1 MIRQSIITVIL
12 TGAALTVSAQGLHQE
27 VEVEREI
34 TPVER
39 QASKPALLPVISLPK
54 LEKVNLPFSNRMVTT
69 SVTPSFTTL
78 EPASTSAGLFT
89 DDFRGYLRLGVF
101 PIYNAGLAAGYKLA
115 DTDRTRLNVWVN
127 YTGHVYRRDIPETSD
142 RRYWRDNRVTAAAD
156 LHQAI
161 GSKGML
167 DADVNYT
174 YARYN
179 MWHKPLPGISP
190 IHNQWANRFDADVA
204 YRSRAEGLSYSV
216 KAGFE
221 RFSFG
226 LRDVDG
232 AAQSRFN
239 LGFDGGLQA
248 GHLSEFAVGVDAVLL
263 HSGLGGQSSQTGLIT
278 LNPRYT
284 YHTADHRF
292 SARIGLAA
300 DISINDGSV
309 FRIAPDLMAAWNP
322 SSFFGVELKAAG
334 GTVMNTLSSLFD
346 LTPYCIPTVWYSNSS
361 IPVDFTAKIVVGP
374 FRGAYLEL
382 EGGYARAN
390 DWLMPLDGF
399 TPQGEGVYF
408 SGNDMKAWHGSAAL
422 GWNSRYVSVRTSC
435 LFSPSSLDKAYYINR
450 DRAAYVFDAS
460 VSVRP
465 VKSLEIK
472 AGYSLRACRAAYG
485 YDRYDFSEGMT
496 VFTPV
501 RRNLGNAADLSLEAN
516 YSITP
521 KVSAFV
527 TASNL
532 LNRSYLLLGDRPAQ
546 GLTALVGVEF
556 KF

>member
-1 MIRQSIITVIL
+1 MLGT
-12 TGAALTVSAQGLHQE
+12 ALSVSAQGLHQE

-39 QASKPALLPVISLPK
+39 QASKPALLPIISLPK
-54 LEKVNLPFSNRMVTT
+54 LEKVSLPFSNRMVTT
-69 SVTPSFTTL
+69 AVTPSFSSL
-78 EPASTSAGLFT
+78 EPVSTPAGLFT
-89 DDFRGYLRLGVF
+89 DDYRGYLRMGIF
-101 PIYNAGLAAGYKLA
+101 PIFNAGLAAGYKVA
-115 DTDRTRLNVWVN
+115 DTDRTRLNVWLN

-142 RRYWRDNRVTAAAD
+142 NRYWRDHRVTVAAD

-174 YARYN
+174 YARYT
-179 MWHKPLPGISP
+179 MWHNPLPETSP
-190 IHNQWANRFDADVA
+190 LHNQWANRFDADVA
-204 YRSRAEGLSYSV
+204 YRSKAEGLTYSV

-226 LRDVDG
+226 LHDADG
-232 AAQSRFN
+232 AAQTRIN
-239 LGFDGGLQA
+239 LGFDGGVQA
-248 GHLSEFAVGVDAVLL
+248 GGNSGFAVGVDALML
-263 HSGLGGQSSQTGLIT
+263 HSGLAGETSQTGLIT

-284 YHTADHRF
+284 YHTSDHRF
-292 SARIGLAA
+292 SARVGLKA
-300 DISINDGSV
+300 DISINDGNL

-322 SSFFGVELKAAG
+322 SSFFGLELKATG

-346 LTPYCIPTVWYSNSS
+346 LTPYCIPTAWYSNSS
-361 IPVDFTAKIVVGP
+361 IPYDLSAKIVVGP
-374 FRGAYLEL
+374 RRGLYLEL

-390 DWLMPLDGF
+390 DYLMPLDGF
-399 TPQGEGVYF
+399 TPQGEGVF
-408 SGNDMKAWHGSAAL
+408 FAGTDLKAWHGTAAI
-422 GWNSRYVSVRTSC
+422 GWDSRYVSVKTSC

-465 VKSLEIK
+465 LKALEIK

-485 YDRYDFSEGMT
+485 FDRYDFSEGMT
-496 VFTPV
+496 AYTPV
-501 RRNLGNAADLSLEAN
+501 RRNLGNATDLSVEAR
-516 YSITP
+516 YTFTP
-521 KVSAFV
+521 KASAFV
-527 TASNL
+527 SASNL
-532 LNRSYLLLGDRPAQ
+532 LNRNYLILGDRPAQ